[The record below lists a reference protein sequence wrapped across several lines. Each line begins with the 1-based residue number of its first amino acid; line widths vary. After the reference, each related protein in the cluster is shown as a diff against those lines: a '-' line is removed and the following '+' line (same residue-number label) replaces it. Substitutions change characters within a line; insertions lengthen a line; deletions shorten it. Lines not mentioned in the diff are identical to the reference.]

1 MAAMGTA
8 RSSVRP
14 KSEAPARVSKAC
26 AICGA
31 KEADGADIRV
41 CSCDK
46 CKEATGG
53 AAREL
58 CLEHARNH

>member
-1 MAAMGTA
+1 MGTA
-8 RSSVRP
+8 RTSVRP
-14 KSEAPARVSKAC
+14 KSEPPARAGKTC

-31 KEADGADIRV
+31 TEADGADIRV
-41 CSCDK
+41 CSCEK
-46 CKEATGG
+46 CKAATGG